1 MHRVPA
7 RKDIIPSAGGRRPT
21 QAPGHSL
28 SSRPPGASR
37 AGAPGPAQTSGSPAV
52 LRVRRSLR
60 PRRVPGT
67 PADQHTPTARERGHR
82 DDPGATPD
90 APARAGAGPPR
101 GHSPAAAAPCSP
113 LPPPR
118 PHTSRQL
125 PRGVRARRRFP
136 ARPPLGARRAGP
148 ESGESRRRPLPSLLL
163 QCVPPTEARL
173 VFPGSGLSES
183 LASQPPASGLA
194 LSAVARQAQRW
205 RRRGR
210 PMAISRGFLHTH
222 GRAGT
227 HGKGGQ

>member
-1 MHRVPA
+1 MTITEIGYPGGILKMVYDSWHRTL
-7 RKDIIPSAGGRRPT
+7 IHI
-21 QAPGHSL
+21 
-28 SSRPPGASR
+28 SSS
-37 AGAPGPAQTSGSPAV
+37 QSTFFSVDWKS
-52 LRVRRSLR
+52 
-60 PRRVPGT
+60 
-67 PADQHTPTARERGHR
+67 
-82 DDPGATPD
+82 
-90 APARAGAGPPR
+90 
-101 GHSPAAAAPCSP
+101 AAAAPCSP

-148 ESGESRRRPLPSLLL
+148 ESDESRRRPLPSLLL

-173 VFPGSGLSES
+173 VFPGSGLGES
-183 LASQPPASGLA
+183 LASEPPASGLA